1 MTSRALRVA
10 GLLAVAAVA
19 LGACARIPTS
29 GPVQQGGGGQVAEPN
44 PAVVLAVGPQPGSQ
58 PEQIVEDYLTAG
70 AAGVSNGLD
79 FTVARKYLYGD
90 AAANWNPLG
99 GVLVVDGFTPSQP
112 SDTQVTIE
120 ASVVAKVDADGVYS
134 EAARGAPETVTFG
147 MVQDTSG
154 QWRIKD
160 VPDGLILTSRQF
172 QDQFRRVSLFFLTP
186 DAQYLVPDPRWYP
199 AVNLATSVVKGL
211 LAGPAPLLRDAV
223 RTAVPQGV
231 VLTPEAVTVKDGQ
244 AEVDLGPP
252 SAVQT
257 ADHDLLVAQIQETLV
272 QQVAQVRTVAVQ
284 AGADGPQL
292 QGTKQLLT
300 IGQAQATA
308 AAAEAIASDANG
320 EHLAALGTPG
330 TPPAP
335 VAGLVPLTGLD
346 ARSPARSENGVVRVF
361 LRGPN
366 ELATVP
372 TAGQAPQTLLQG
384 PNLAAPSVDRFGWVW
399 TASGGT
405 VSAVDG
411 HDPDVSLT
419 PKWLADRTVTAV
431 RVSRD
436 GTRIAVVSTAQDGS
450 GVSIDVAGVA
460 RDERGGPQQLSD
472 QTQRVGAALTV
483 AGSVVWYDDDQ
494 LAVLARGA
502 GSATVWEVP
511 LGGPSKALPDVA
523 GAVSLAGWRTE
534 RSLLV
539 ATSDGRLLIFSGPT
553 WTPVEGVSGVRDPS
567 YPG

>member
-1 MTSRALRVA
+1 MSRTLRVA
-10 GLLAVAAVA
+10 GLLAVVAVA

-44 PAVVLAVGPQPGSQ
+44 PAVVLALGPQPGSQ

-134 EAARGAPETVTFG
+134 ETARGAPETVTFG
-147 MVQDTSG
+147 MVEDTSG

-223 RTAVPQGV
+223 KTAVPQGV

-244 AEVDLGPP
+244 AEVDLGPAA
-252 SAVQT
+252 AVQA

-272 QQVAQVRTVAVQ
+272 QQVAQVRTVVVQ

-300 IGQAQATA
+300 IGQAQATSGG
-308 AAAEAIASDANG
+308 AEMIVSDANG
-320 EHLAALGTPG
+320 EHLAALATSL
-330 TPPAP
+330 AP
-335 VAGLVPLTGLD
+335 VPGVAPLTGLD
-346 ARSPARSENGVVRVF
+346 ARSPARSENGVVRAF

-366 ELATVP
+366 ELATMP
-372 TAGQAPQTLLQG
+372 TGGQAPQTLLQQ

-399 TASGGT
+399 TAAAGT
-405 VSAVDG
+405 VFAVDG
-411 HDPDVSLT
+411 HDPDISLT

-450 GVSIDVAGVA
+450 GVSIDVAGIA

-472 QTQRVGAALTV
+472 LTQRVGAALTV

-511 LGGPSKALPDVA
+511 IGGPSKALPDVA
-523 GAVSLAGWRTE
+523 GGISLAGWRTE

>member
-1 MTSRALRVA
+1 MSRTLRAV
-10 GLLAVAAVA
+10 GLLTVAVVV

-29 GPVQQGGGGQVAEPN
+29 GAVQQGVAGQVAEPN

-99 GVLVVDGFTPSQP
+99 SVLVVDGFTPSQP

-134 EAARGAPETVTFG
+134 ETARGAPETVTFG
-147 MVQDTSG
+147 MIQDTSG

-172 QDQFRRVSLFFLTP
+172 LDQFRRVSLFFLTP
-186 DAQYLVPDPRWYP
+186 DAQFLVPDPRWYP

-244 AEVDLGPP
+244 AAVDLGP
-252 SAVQT
+252 AGVVQA

-284 AGADGPQL
+284 AGVDGPQL
-292 QGTKQLLT
+292 QGNKQLLT
-300 IGQAQATA
+300 IGQAQATSGG
-308 AAAEAIASDANG
+308 AEMLASDANG
-320 EHLAALGTPG
+320 DHLVALGA
-330 TPPAP
+330 PPSAAPPTP
-335 VAGLVPLTGLD
+335 VASVAPLTGLD
-346 ARSPARSENGVVRVF
+346 ARSPARSENGAVRAF
-361 LRGPN
+361 LHGPN

-372 TAGQAPQTLLQG
+372 TAAQPAQMLLSQ
-384 PNLAAPSVDRFGWVW
+384 PNLVAPSVDRFGWVW
-399 TASGGT
+399 TASAGT
-405 VSAVDG
+405 VWAADGRDPAV
-411 HDPDVSLT
+411 PLT
-419 PKWLADRTVTAV
+419 PKWLADRTVKAV

-436 GTRIAVVSTAQDGS
+436 GTRIAVVSTGQA
-450 GVSIDVAGVA
+450 GVSIDVAGIA
-460 RDERGGPQQLSD
+460 RDQRGGPQQLSD
-472 QTQRVGAALTV
+472 RTQRVGAALTV
-483 AGSVVWYDDDQ
+483 ADSVVWYDDDQ
-494 LAVLARGA
+494 LGVLARGP

-523 GAVSLAGWRTE
+523 GGISLAGWRTE

-539 ATSDGRLLIFSGPT
+539 GTGDGRLLIFSGPT

>member
-1 MTSRALRVA
+1 MSRALRVA

-112 SDTQVTIE
+112 SDTQVTID

-134 EAARGAPETVTFG
+134 ETARGAPETVTFG
-147 MVQDTSG
+147 MVQDTAG

-231 VLTPEAVTVKDGQ
+231 LLTPEAVTVKDGQ

-252 SAVQT
+252 SAVQA

-272 QQVAQVRTVAVQ
+272 QQVAQVRTVVVQ

-300 IGQAQATA
+300 IGQAQATP

-320 EHLAALGTPG
+320 EHLAVLGTPG

-335 VAGLVPLTGLD
+335 VAGVAPLTGLD

-366 ELATVP
+366 ELATAP
-372 TAGQAPQTLLQG
+372 TAGQAPQTLLQS

-450 GVSIDVAGVA
+450 GVSIDVAGIA

-523 GAVSLAGWRTE
+523 GGVSLAGWRTE

-539 ATSDGRLLIFSGPT
+539 ATSDGRLLTFSGPT

>member
-1 MTSRALRVA
+1 MSRALRVA

-112 SDTQVTIE
+112 SDTQVTID

-134 EAARGAPETVTFG
+134 ETARGAPETVTFG

-244 AEVDLGPP
+244 AEVDLGPA
-252 SAVQT
+252 SAVQA

-272 QQVAQVRTVAVQ
+272 QQVAQVRTVVVQ

-300 IGQAQATA
+300 IGQAQATP

-320 EHLAALGTPG
+320 EHLAALGSPG
-330 TPPAP
+330 TPPVP
-335 VAGLVPLTGLD
+335 VAGVAPLTGLD

-372 TAGQAPQTLLQG
+372 TASQASQTLLQS

-450 GVSIDVAGVA
+450 GVSIDVAGIA

-523 GAVSLAGWRTE
+523 GGVSLAGWRTE

-539 ATSDGRLLIFSGPT
+539 ATSDGRLLTFSGPT

>member
-1 MTSRALRVA
+1 MSRTLRAV
-10 GLLAVAAVA
+10 GLLAVAVVV

-29 GPVQQGGGGQVAEPN
+29 GAVQQGGGGQVAEPN

-79 FTVARKYLYGD
+79 FTVARKYLYGA

-99 GVLVVDGFTPSQP
+99 SVLVVDGFTPSQP

-120 ASVVAKVDADGVYS
+120 ASVVAKVDTDGVYS
-134 EAARGAPETVTFG
+134 ETARGAPETVTFG
-147 MVQDTSG
+147 MVQDTGG

-172 QDQFRRVSLFFLTP
+172 LDQFRRVSLFFLTP
-186 DAQYLVPDPRWYP
+186 DSQYLVPDPRWYP

-223 RTAVPQGV
+223 KTAVPQGA
-231 VLTPEAVTVKDGQ
+231 VLTPEAVTVRDGQ
-244 AEVDLGPP
+244 AEVVLGP
-252 SAVQT
+252 SAAVQA

-272 QQVAQVRTVAVQ
+272 QQVAQVRTVVVQ

-292 QGTKQLLT
+292 QGNKQLLT
-300 IGQAQATA
+300 IGQAQAA
-308 AAAEAIASDANG
+308 AAGAEMLASDANG
-320 EHLAALGTPG
+320 DRLVAFGA
-330 TPPAP
+330 PPTP
-335 VAGLVPLTGLD
+335 VAGVAALTGLD
-346 ARSPARSENGVVRVF
+346 ARSPARSENGAMRAF

-372 TAGQAPQTLLQG
+372 TASQPAQTLLQQ

-399 TASGGT
+399 TASSGT
-405 VSAVDG
+405 VYAVDG
-411 HDPDVSLT
+411 RNPGVSLT
-419 PKWLADRTVTAV
+419 PKWLAGRLVKAV

-436 GTRIAVVSTAQDGS
+436 GTRIAIVSSGPTGQD
-450 GVSIDVAGVA
+450 GVSIDVAGIA

-472 QTQRVGAALTV
+472 RTQRVGAALTV
-483 AGSVVWYDDDQ
+483 ADSLVWYDDD
-494 LAVLARGA
+494 LLGVLARGP

-523 GAVSLAGWRTE
+523 GGVALAGWRTE
-534 RSLLV
+534 RTLLV
-539 ATSDGRLLIFSGPT
+539 ATGDGRLLIFSGPT
-553 WTPVEGVSGVRDPS
+553 WTPVEGISGVRDPS

>member
-1 MTSRALRVA
+1 MTRTLRAA
-10 GLLAVAAVA
+10 GLLAMAVVA

-29 GPVQQGGGGQVAEPN
+29 GAVQQGGGGQVAEPN
-44 PAVVLAVGPQPGSQ
+44 AAVVLAVGPQPGSQ

-99 GVLVVDGFTPSQP
+99 QVLVVDGFTPSQP

-134 EAARGAPETVTFG
+134 ETARGAPETVTFG
-147 MVQDTSG
+147 MVQDTAR

-186 DAQYLVPDPRWYP
+186 DSQFLVPDPRWYP
-199 AVNLATSVVKGL
+199 AVNLATSVIKGL

-244 AEVDLGPP
+244 AEVDLGPTA
-252 SAVQT
+252 AVQA

-272 QQVAQVRTVAVQ
+272 LQVAQVRTVVVQ

-292 QGTKQLLT
+292 QGNKQLST
-300 IGQAQATA
+300 IGQSQATPGG
-308 AAAEAIASDANG
+308 AEMIASDANG
-320 EHLAALGTPG
+320 DHLMTLGA
-330 TPPAP
+330 PPTP
-335 VAGLVPLTGLD
+335 VAGVLALTGLD
-346 ARSPARSENGVVRVF
+346 AHSPARSESGAVRAF

-372 TAGQAPQTLLQG
+372 TSGQASQTLLQQ

-405 VSAVDG
+405 VYAVNG
-411 HDPDVSLT
+411 HDPAVSLT
-419 PKWLADRTVTAV
+419 PKWLADRQVKAV
-431 RVSRD
+431 RASRD
-436 GTRIAVVSTAQDGS
+436 GTRIAVVSTGQD
-450 GVSIDVAGVA
+450 GVSIDVAGIA

-472 QTQRVGAALTV
+472 RTQRVGAAL
-483 AGSVVWYDDDQ
+483 AAADSVVWYDDD
-494 LAVLARGA
+494 LLGVLARGA
-502 GSATVWEVP
+502 GSGTVWEVP

-523 GAVSLAGWRTE
+523 GGVSLAGWRTE

-539 ATSDGRLLIFSGPT
+539 ATADGRLLIFSGPT

>member
-1 MTSRALRVA
+1 MSRALRVA
-10 GLLAVAAVA
+10 GLLALAAVA

-29 GPVQQGGGGQVAEPN
+29 GPVQQGAGGQVAGPN

-134 EAARGAPETVTFG
+134 ETARGAPETVTFG

-186 DAQYLVPDPRWYP
+186 DSQYLVPDPRWYP

-252 SAVQT
+252 AVVQA

-272 QQVAQVRTVAVQ
+272 QQVAQVRTVVVQ

-292 QGTKQLLT
+292 QGTKQLMT
-300 IGQAQATA
+300 IGQAQATPA
-308 AAAEAIASDANG
+308 VAEVIASDANG
-320 EHLAALGTPG
+320 EHLAALGAPG
-330 TPPAP
+330 AAPVP
-335 VAGLVPLTGLD
+335 VAGVAPLTGLD
-346 ARSPARSENGVVRVF
+346 ARSPARSENGVLRAF

-372 TAGQAPQTLLQG
+372 TAGQAPQTLLQM

-405 VSAVDG
+405 VVAVNG

-436 GTRIAVVSTAQDGS
+436 STRIAVVSTAQDGS
-450 GVSIDVAGVA
+450 GVSIDVAGIA

-523 GAVSLAGWRTE
+523 GGVSLAGWRTE
-534 RSLLV
+534 RTLLV

>member
-1 MTSRALRVA
+1 MSRALRVA

-120 ASVVAKVDADGVYS
+120 ASVVAKVDTDGVYS
-134 EAARGAPETVTFG
+134 ETARGAPETVTFG

-211 LAGPAPLLRDAV
+211 LGGPAPLLRDAV
-223 RTAVPQGV
+223 KTAVPQGV

-244 AEVDLGPP
+244 AEVVLGP
-252 SAVQT
+252 SAAVQA

-272 QQVAQVRTVAVQ
+272 QQVAQVRTVVVQ

-292 QGTKQLLT
+292 QGNKQLVT
-300 IGQAQATA
+300 IGQSPAPAGGAEMIA
-308 AAAEAIASDANG
+308 ADANG
-320 EHLAALGTPG
+320 EHLAALGTP
-330 TPPAP
+330 PAP
-335 VAGLVPLTGLD
+335 VAGVSPLTGLD
-346 ARSPARSENGVVRVF
+346 ARSPARSENGAVRVF

-372 TAGQAPQTLLQG
+372 TNGQVPQTLLQQ

-399 TASGGT
+399 TAAGDT
-405 VSAVDG
+405 VYAVDG
-411 HDPDVSLT
+411 RDPVVSLT

-431 RVSRD
+431 RASRD
-436 GTRIAVVSTAQDGS
+436 GTRVAIVSTARDGT
-450 GVSIDVAGVA
+450 GVSIDVAGIA

-483 AGSVVWYDDDQ
+483 AGSVVWYDDDR

-523 GAVSLAGWRTE
+523 GGVSLAGWRTE

-539 ATSDGRLLIFSGPT
+539 ATGDGRLLIFSGPT
-553 WTPVEGVSGVRDPS
+553 WTPVDGVVGVRDPS